1 MTERRW
7 VFDTNVLI
15 SRLLNP
21 GGTPARAVDA
31 GLDSGLLL
39 LSDDTFGELAE
50 VLMRP
55 KFDLYLTTEERLHAL
70 QATAAV
76 CRRVR
81 VSRSL
86 KACRDPR
93 DDKFLEVAVHGQAHA
108 LVTGDP
114 DLLVLH
120 PFHGVPILKPAE
132 FIEFV
137 ATGSQGRTAPPAAHP

>member
-39 LSDDTFGELAE
+39 LSDDTFDELAD

-55 KFDLYLTTEERLHAL
+55 KFDPYLTSEERLQAL
-70 QATAAV
+70 QSTVAV
-76 CRRVR
+76 CRRVH
-81 VSRSL
+81 VSRTF

-93 DDKFLEVAVHGQAHA
+93 DDKFLDVAIHGRAHA

-114 DLLVLH
+114 DLLALH
-120 PFHGVPILKPAE
+120 PFHGVPILKPVE
-132 FIEFV
+132 FIEFLE
-137 ATGSQGRTAPPAAHP
+137 TNSQVRSVSPGARQ

>member
-31 GLDSGLLL
+31 GLGSGLLL

-55 KFDLYLTTEERLHAL
+55 KFDPYLTTEERLQAL
-70 QATAAV
+70 QATSAV

-81 VSRSL
+81 VSRTL

-93 DDKFLEVAVHGQAHA
+93 DDKFLEVAVHGLAHA
-108 LVTGDP
+108 LVTGYP

-120 PFHGVPILKPAE
+120 PFHGVPILTPAE
-132 FIEFV
+132 FIEFLETESAV
-137 ATGSQGRTAPPAAHP
+137 RSPPPAAHP

>member
-7 VFDTNVLI
+7 VFDTNVLV

-39 LSDDTFGELAE
+39 LSDDTFDELAE

-55 KFDLYLTTEERLHAL
+55 KFDPYLTPEERLHAL

-76 CRRVR
+76 CRRVH

-86 KACRDPR
+86 QVCRDPR
-93 DDKFLEVAVHGQAHA
+93 DDKFLDVAVHGQAHA

-114 DLLVLH
+114 DLLALH

-132 FIEFV
+132 FVEFLE
-137 ATGSQGRTAPPAAHP
+137 AGSPIRTAPPAAHP

>member
-55 KFDLYLTTEERLHAL
+55 KFDPYLTTEERLQAL

-81 VSRSL
+81 VSRTL
-86 KACRDPR
+86 QACRDPR
-93 DDKFLEVAVHGQAHA
+93 DDKFLEVAVHGLAHA

-114 DLLVLH
+114 DLLILH
-120 PFHGVPILKPAE
+120 PFHGVPILRPAE
-132 FIEFV
+132 FIEFLE
-137 ATGSQGRTAPPAAHP
+137 TGSAVRSAPPAARP